1 MKATILRGLAVLVSL
16 SLFVAVVRYA
26 GLGPMG
32 QALWQVAGWLPLL
45 MLLELTIIAFNA
57 LALRSLYRAAGAD
70 APNRPFWRAV
80 YLGNTFAVVLPAGR
94 LMTETWK
101 AVRLARYVTGPV
113 SAAGAVGCQ
122 AAVLIGNAVIAALSL
137 LGVALRCGMTWPTL
151 AVALF
156 SIGMIGMGGSVFLLG
171 RARLGRWLGTRMAM
185 VQGHGSAFDEA
196 FLKSSRA
203 LGPATFFESC
213 ARLCQL
219 AQVALLLYAGG
230 HAMGAIGT
238 LATYGLLLVGS
249 ALGDMLPAQLGA
261 TDVMLTMAGRHV
273 GLAAAQALAMT
284 TCLHGAQIGGALL
297 GAAVAF
303 VIPEPDAAS
312 TADAS
317 SAPAPEPAPKRGP

>member
-1 MKATILRGLAVLVSL
+1 MRAAILRGLAVLVSL

-26 GLGPMG
+26 GIGPMG
-32 QALWQVAGWLPLL
+32 QALLRVAAWLPLL
-45 MLLELTIIAFNA
+45 MLLELAIIAFNA

-70 APNRPFWRAV
+70 APSRPFWRAV

-137 LGVALRCGMTWPTL
+137 AGVALRCGMTWPTL

-156 SIGMIGMGGSVFLLG
+156 SVGMIGMGGSVFLLG
-171 RARLGRWLGTRMAM
+171 RARLGRWLGARMAM
-185 VQGHGSAFDEA
+185 VQGHGPAFDEA
-196 FLKSSRA
+196 FLKSSRV
-203 LGPATFFESC
+203 LGTAAFFESC

-219 AQVALLLYAGG
+219 TQVALLLYAGG
-230 HAMGAIGT
+230 HAMGVIGT

-261 TDVMLTMAGRHV
+261 TDAMLTMAGSHV

-303 VIPEPDAAS
+303 IIPEPEP
-312 TADAS
+312 
-317 SAPAPEPAPKRGP
+317 PAPPAPTGTAGVPATGGA

>member
-1 MKATILRGLAVLVSL
+1 MKTAILRGLAVLVSL
-16 SLFVAVVRYA
+16 SLFVAVLRYA
-26 GLGPMG
+26 GIGPMG
-32 QALWQVAGWLPLL
+32 QALLRVAGWLPLL
-45 MLLELTIIAFNA
+45 MMFELSIIAFNA
-57 LALRSLYRAAGAD
+57 LALRSLYRAAGKD
-70 APNRPFWRAV
+70 APSRPFWRAV

-122 AAVLIGNAVIAALSL
+122 AAVLMGNAIIAGLSL
-137 LGVALRCGMTWPTL
+137 TGVALRCGMTWPTL

-156 SIGMIGMGGSVFLLG
+156 SLGMIGMGGSVFLLG

-185 VQGHGSAFDEA
+185 AQGHGPAFDEA
-196 FLKSSRA
+196 FLMTSRA
-203 LGPATFFESC
+203 LGTATFFEAC

-219 AQVALLLYAGG
+219 IQVAILLYAGG
-230 HAMGAIGT
+230 QALGVVGT

-249 ALGDMLPAQLGA
+249 ALGDFLPAQLGA
-261 TDVMLTMAGRHV
+261 TDVMLTIAGSHV

-303 VIPEPDAAS
+303 VVPD
-312 TADAS
+312 D
-317 SAPAPEPAPKRGP
+317 PAPPAAAPSPGSTSDAQGVE

>member
-1 MKATILRGLAVLVSL
+1 MKAAILRGLAVAVSL
-16 SLFVAVVRYA
+16 SLFIAVLRYA
-26 GLGPMG
+26 GIGPMG
-32 QALWQVAGWLPLL
+32 QALLRVAAWLPLL

-57 LALRSLYRAAGAD
+57 LALRSLYRAAGRD
-70 APNRPFWRAV
+70 APSRPFWRAV

-101 AVRLARYVTGPV
+101 AVRLARYVTGPI

-122 AAVLIGNAVIAALSL
+122 AAVLIGNAIIAAMSL
-137 LGVALRCGMTWPTL
+137 IGVALRCGMTWPTL

-156 SIGMIGMGGSVFLLG
+156 SVGMIGMGGSVFLLG

-196 FLKSSRA
+196 FLASSRS
-203 LGPATFFESC
+203 LGIAAFFESC

-230 HAMGAIGT
+230 HAMGVIGT

-261 TDVMLTMAGRHV
+261 TDAMLTMAGSHV
-273 GLAAAQALAMT
+273 GLVAAQALAMT

-303 VIPEPDAAS
+303 VIPDDAAPS
-312 TADAS
+312 D
-317 SAPAPEPAPKRGP
+317 EPAKLDSGDPAGAA

>member
-1 MKATILRGLAVLVSL
+1 MKAIVLRTLAVLVSV

-26 GLGPMG
+26 GAGKMG
-32 QALWQVAGWLPLL
+32 QALLGIAAWLPILA
-45 MLLELTIIAFNA
+45 LLELLIIAFNA
-57 LALRSLYRAAGAD
+57 FALRSLYRAAGAD
-70 APNRPFWRAV
+70 APSRPFWRAV

-101 AVRLARYVTGPV
+101 AVRLSRYVTGPIA
-113 SAAGAVGCQ
+113 AAGAVGCQ
-122 AAVLIGNAVIAALSL
+122 AAVLLGNAVIAALTL
-137 LGVALRCGMTWPTL
+137 TGVALRCGMTWPTL

-171 RARLGRWLGTRMAM
+171 RARLGRWLGERMAM
-185 VQGHGSAFDEA
+185 VQAHGSAFDDA

-203 LGPATFFESC
+203 LGKAAFFESC
-213 ARLCQL
+213 ARICQL
-219 AQVALLLYAGG
+219 LQVALLLYAGG
-230 HAMGAIGT
+230 NAQGLIGT

-261 TDVMLTMAGRHV
+261 TDVMLTMAGSHV

-303 VIPEPDAAS
+303 VVPQD
-312 TADAS
+312 ADADRD
-317 SAPAPEPAPKRGP
+317 PASPTVENSPERSP

>member
-45 MLLELTIIAFNA
+45 MLLELTIIACNA

-156 SIGMIGMGGSVFLLG
+156 AVGMIGMGGSVFLLG
-171 RARLGRWLGTRMAM
+171 RAKLGRWLGARMAM
-185 VQGHGSAFDEA
+185 VQAHGPAFDEA

-203 LGPATFFESC
+203 LPVATFYESC

-219 AQVALLLYAGG
+219 TQVAILLYADGQTLG
-230 HAMGAIGT
+230 LIGT
-238 LATYGLLLVGS
+238 LATYGLLLVGA
-249 ALGDMLPAQLGA
+249 ALGDLLPAQLGA
-261 TDVMLTMAGRHV
+261 TDAMLTIAGSHV

-284 TCLHGAQIGGALL
+284 TCLHGAQIGGALV
-297 GAAVAF
+297 GAAIAF
-303 VIPEPDAAS
+303 VVPEQPGPASADPDAKG
-312 TADAS
+312 TA
-317 SAPAPEPAPKRGP
+317 